1 MANKNKKNK
10 SRRVDFATYKPIK
23 DRAFVP
29 KNMEQLQ
36 DSLIARGIGEPQRL
50 AILSNVLHESGGD
63 PKAVGP
69 GNFKGIA
76 QWGADRYP
84 NTEDLG
90 EQIKYLLDTSS
101 NPVDPHWSHGGAGVP
116 AINNLKAG
124 YNSFWNNANP
134 YNATL
139 YYSKGYVR
147 PKEEA
152 ARINRAKEAD
162 NMAKNIKKDGGRIAN
177 KYSLAGVINKMGD
190 AMKNP
195 KEIWGL
201 NKNGMELTT
210 GITNTAMPFVEN
222 FITGGNETKVGNAI
236 STIGSALPFPYNL
249 AAKGLGTVVNGLFG
263 SNLNQQNINQEQS
276 ETNALLGFQSNASD
290 YDSLSANIA
299 NMPVATDFT
308 KSDIGSDGIFSNKA
322 SRKFKELQRQRDY
335 AEQFANNTISNNAEN
350 IAKNNIALLEANYKA
365 EGGPIFND
373 FSNGVTQINA
383 GSTHELNPLEGV
395 QIGVDPQ
402 GIPNLVEEGEVIFN
416 DYVFSNRLKVP
427 KDIRQKYK
435 LRGITFADAAKELQ
449 KESEERPNDP
459 ISKKGLNNMMA
470 MLSGE
475 QENIRMK
482 KESNKY
488 AKGGRLANKCSEGDY
503 IITDGIFDFTPDAL
517 FRKYLIDRN
526 TSAYNPIAYMPEVP
540 YNKKYNDN
548 SSNMKI
554 KPIQDNLYRKA
565 PIFGSALAV
574 AGDLL
579 GLNKPDY
586 FNANL
591 LENVARN
598 ARREIGYRPI
608 GDYLVYTPFD
618 TQNPINQLNAQYG
631 AARRAINNTSGG
643 NRATALAGILASDYN
658 YGNALGDLA
667 IKAQEYNQ
675 AQKQKVADF
684 NRATNMTNA
693 EMGLKTDMFNAE
705 SLMKQA
711 AMYDNIASLRQKI
724 YDANRAEKIAN
735 LSGLFS
741 NLGALGKE
749 DYAKEQLRYSIDK
762 GAYKGLGTQSK
773 CGGKIKRRKKGV
785 TI

>member
-23 DRAFVP
+23 DRTFIP

-50 AILSNVLHESGGD
+50 AILSNVLHESGGN

-69 GNFKGIA
+69 GNFKGIS
-76 QWGADRYP
+76 QWGTDRYP

-101 NPVDPHWSHGGAGVP
+101 NPIDPHWSHGGKGVP

-124 YNSFWNNANP
+124 YNSFWNNNNP
-134 YNATL
+134 YDATL

-162 NMAKNIKKDGGRIAN
+162 NMFKNLKKNGGRIAN
-177 KYSLAGVINKMGD
+177 KYGFGDIINKVADIKNKPVWGLSKEGTTLAG
-190 AMKNP
+190 
-195 KEIWGL
+195 
-201 NKNGMELTT
+201 GM
-210 GITNTAMPFVEN
+210 TNTVMPLVEN
-222 FITGGNETKVGNAI
+222 VITGGNSTKVGNAI

-263 SNLNQQNINQEQS
+263 SNLNQENINKIQG
-276 ETNALLGFQSNASD
+276 ETNELLNFQTNASD
-290 YDSLSANIA
+290 YDSLAANA
-299 NMPVATDFT
+299 TSMPKISRFT
-308 KSDIGSDGIFSNKA
+308 KDDIGSDGPFSHKAENKFLELQNKA
-322 SRKFKELQRQRDY
+322 IDAQAY
-335 AEQFANNTISNNAEN
+335 ANSAIKNNAEN
-350 IAKNNIALLEANYKA
+350 IATNNLALMQANYKA
-365 EGGPIFND
+365 SGGPLDSYFN
-373 FSNGVTQINA
+373 NGVMQINT
-383 GSTHELNPLEGV
+383 GGTHESNPLEGV

-427 KDIRQKYK
+427 KAIRQKYK
-435 LRGITFADAAKELQ
+435 LRGITFADAAKEIQ

-459 ISKKGLNNMMA
+459 ISKKGLNNMMT
-470 MLSGE
+470 MLSSE

-482 KESNKY
+482 KENNKY
-488 AKGGRLANKCSEGDY
+488 AQGGRLANKFSQGRKKEDYTPTILESSFGNWGRQPLELLMLGKRINPANIKVPSLYKSED
-503 IITDGIFDFTPDAL
+503 
-517 FRKYLIDRN
+517 
-526 TSAYNPIAYMPEVP
+526 TSIQ
-540 YNKKYNDN
+540 
-548 SSNMKI
+548 
-554 KPIQDNLYRKA
+554 PIQDNIYRKA
-565 PIFGSALAV
+565 PIFGSAIAV

-579 GLNKPDY
+579 GLNNPDY
-586 FNANL
+586 SNANL

-598 ARREIGYRPI
+598 ARKEIGYRPI

-711 AMYDNIASLRQKI
+711 AMYDNIASLRQRI

-762 GAYKGLGTQSK
+762 GAYRGIGSHENK